1 MWSPFVRR
9 SRISGQANVGRAT
22 SHISYILREEECLL
36 WGGPDEGKSPKEIRK
51 HWEEISLREAGLL
64 PMDGPGRGRKDGVL
78 QERFIIPLPN
88 DLREDYGPEMLREVC
103 GTIFNII
110 GGDMKDGIWALHR
123 GEKSR
128 RGDPPNLHL
137 HIVLRPRRKSGKK
150 VVRRPSEIP
159 AMTRSLRKKIGVI
172 LRECGYEVEP
182 VAEAIRRGSG
192 EHRGPAVTAMAR
204 KGDMPRNP
212 EVRREVVSIQGEHEG
227 RRYLREAIE
236 ELVKQG
242 AENHDLRS
250 RAEAAGLR
258 LFQEGRRATWKIG
271 HDRRSW
277 SLRRILGIPERE
289 VDRLLGDEVSQEW
302 AKSWAVTKSQAKR
315 QARCRRKRR
324 EAVLVGVEERRQ
336 EEEWTDD
343 ERII

>member
-1 MWSPFVRR
+1 
-9 SRISGQANVGRAT
+9 
-22 SHISYILREEECLL
+22 
-36 WGGPDEGKSPKEIRK
+36 
-51 HWEEISLREAGLL
+51 
-64 PMDGPGRGRKDGVL
+64 MDGPGRGRKDGVL

-315 QARCRRKRR
+315 QARRRKKRR